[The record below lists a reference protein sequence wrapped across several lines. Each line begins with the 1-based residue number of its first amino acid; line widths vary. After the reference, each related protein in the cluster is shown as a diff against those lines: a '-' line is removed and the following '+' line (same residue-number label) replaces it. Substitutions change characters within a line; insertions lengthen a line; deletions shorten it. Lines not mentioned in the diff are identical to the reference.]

1 MLLAAK
7 AGAPWASTRLYEAY
21 AGRVVGYLRRQ
32 GAREP
37 DDVTSETF
45 LDVFRNLPSFEGDED
60 DFRSWLFTIAHRR
73 LIDERRRLGRRPL
86 QAPIDEAPEPVAPT
100 PSPDDG
106 SDWLAIGR
114 HLVGLTDEQR
124 DVVLLRVVAG
134 LSSQETAEVVD
145 KSPEAVRQLQRR
157 GLRALEERLDPDGAD
172 LLER

>member
-7 AGAPWASTRLYEAY
+7 AGAPWACTRLYEEY
-21 AGRVVGYLRRQ
+21 AGRVAGYLRRQ

-45 LDVFRNLPSFEGDED
+45 LDVFRNLPSFQGDED

-73 LIDERRRLGRRPL
+73 LIDEQRRLGRRPAE
-86 QAPIDEAPEPVAPT
+86 APIDEAPEPVAPP

-106 SDWLAIGR
+106 SDWLSVGR

-124 DVVLLRVVAG
+124 DVVLLRVIAG
-134 LSSQETAEVVD
+134 LSAKETGDVVD

-157 GLRALEERLDPDGAD
+157 GLRALERQLHADGSD

>member
-7 AGAPWASTRLYEAY
+7 AGAPWACTRLYEEH
-21 AGRVVGYLRRQ
+21 AGRVAGYLRRQ

-45 LDVFRNLPSFEGDED
+45 LDVFRNLPSFHGEED

-73 LIDERRRLGRRPL
+73 LIDERRRLGRWPVP
-86 QAPIDEAPEPVAPT
+86 APIDEAPEPAAPA

-106 SDWLAIGR
+106 SDWLSVDR

-134 LSSQETAEVVD
+134 LSAKETAEVVD

-157 GLRALEERLDPDGAD
+157 GLRTLEQRLAADGAD